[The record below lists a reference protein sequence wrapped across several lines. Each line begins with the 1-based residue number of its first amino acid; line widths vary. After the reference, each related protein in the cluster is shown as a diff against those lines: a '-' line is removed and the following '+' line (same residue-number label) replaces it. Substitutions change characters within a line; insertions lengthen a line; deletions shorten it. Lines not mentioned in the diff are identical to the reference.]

1 LGKTEMETVGIYGGT
16 FDPIHTGHLITAQ
29 SVCEIRKLDKI
40 IFIPSLI
47 SPHKTDRISSSPRH
61 RINMLK
67 LAIKDIPYFEYSD
80 IEVKRKE
87 ISYTINTI
95 LALKSAYKNIEL
107 IIGYDNLITFDTWKE
122 PDKILEFVK
131 LVVLRRKVREENLHR
146 NKYFNK
152 AIFIETPLIE
162 IFGTDIRER
171 VKTNRSI
178 NFLVPQKVMAYIY
191 KHNLYKEK

>member
-1 LGKTEMETVGIYGGT
+1 MKTVGIYGGT
-16 FDPIHTGHLITAQ
+16 FDPIHIGHLINAQ
-29 SVCEIRKLDKI
+29 AVCEIRKLDKM
-40 IFIPSLI
+40 IFIPSFI

-67 LAIKDIPYFEYSD
+67 LAIKDIPYFGYSD
-80 IEVKRKE
+80 IEVKKKE

-95 LALKSAYKNIEL
+95 LALKAVYKNIEL
-107 IIGYDNLITFDTWKE
+107 IIGYDNLITFDTWRE

-131 LVVLRRKVREENLHR
+131 LVVLRRKVREENFQR

-152 AIFIETPLIE
+152 AIFIETPLID
-162 IFGTDIRER
+162 IYGTDIRER
-171 VKTNRSI
+171 VKTKRSI

>member
-1 LGKTEMETVGIYGGT
+1 MKTVGIYGGT
-16 FDPIHTGHLITAQ
+16 FDPIHVGHLITAQ

-40 IFIPSLI
+40 IFIPSFI

-80 IEVKRKE
+80 IEIKKKE
-87 ISYTINTI
+87 ISYTINSI

-122 PDKILEFVK
+122 PDKILELVK
-131 LVVLRRKVREENLHR
+131 LVVLRRKVREENFQQ
-146 NKYFNK
+146 NKYFKK

>member
-1 LGKTEMETVGIYGGT
+1 MKTVGIYGGT
-16 FDPIHTGHLITAQ
+16 FDPIHIGHLITAQ
-29 SVCEIRKLDKI
+29 SICEIRKLDKI
-40 IFIPSLI
+40 IFIPSFI

-80 IEVKRKE
+80 IEVKNKE
-87 ISYTINTI
+87 ISYTINSI
-95 LALKSAYKNIEL
+95 LTLKAAYKNIEL

-122 PDKILEFVK
+122 PDKILELVK
-131 LVVLRRKVREENLHR
+131 LVVLRRKVREENFQR

-178 NFLVPQKVMAYIY
+178 NFLVPQKVKAYIC